1 MFLGRRSE
9 ATVFTAELLGTQMTL
24 QIAQQIDRTDVVIFS
39 DSQAAVK
46 AITGPPTPRN
56 NSSIWP

>member
-1 MFLGRRSE
+1 
-9 ATVFTAELLGTQMTL
+9 MTL

-46 AITGPPTPRN
+46 AITGPPTSRN
-56 NSSIWP
+56 NSYMAITESNELRFRGVRIAIY